1 MPVTARALPRL
12 NTRPCHNCGRE
23 TRNPVICAECYKK
36 TPAGRAEIRDEV
48 RMRKYEPIENGGPCE
63 DCKHWFS
70 KCGLGFPEGGTRF
83 AAECPAM
90 IQEGEL

>member
-1 MPVTARALPRL
+1 
-12 NTRPCHNCGRE
+12 
-23 TRNPVICAECYKK
+23 
-36 TPAGRAEIRDEV
+36 
-48 RMRKYEPIENGGPCE
+48 MRKYEPIENGGPCE
-63 DCKHWFS
+63 GCKHWFS